1 MSPPQ
6 LPRLTYMREAT
17 NRLIMLIETMID
29 LYIESESAACS
40 HFDGV
45 QPQAPFRRLA
55 QSQRFSSVEDCPWRD
70 YEMSSQPRCV
80 RYAQHNEVGTPFAVA
95 RSFLSGLWHR
105 IYQLSSHSRVKVSMF
120 IHLLN
125 IPTCPTISHSVSRRE
140 RQYSPS
146 GASSQ
151 VQMCQSPSARIVT
164 CPEGDP
170 SNHC

>member
-6 LPRLTYMREAT
+6 LPTLTYMRQAT
-17 NRLIMLIETMID
+17 NRLTMLLETMINI
-29 LYIESESAACS
+29 YIASESAACS

-55 QSQRFSSVEDCPWRD
+55 QSQRYSSVEDCPRRA
-70 YEMSSQPRCV
+70 YEMSSQ
-80 RYAQHNEVGTPFAVA
+80 HDEIGTPFAA
-95 RSFLSGLWHR
+95 ASPFLSGLWHR

-120 IHLLN
+120 IRLLN

-140 RQYSPS
+140 RQFSPS

-151 VQMCQSPSARIVT
+151 VQMCQSPSARILT
-164 CPEGDP
+164 RSEGYP